1 MGSKLPLLKPREVQA
16 RVRALGFKYKRT
28 DGSHE
33 TWERLPDQIIPER
46 KVVQI
51 DVGKKQFD
59 KFLMKSM
66 IRQSGFTAQEFCSG
80 SISLSRLQTIKA
92 AASPEKS
99 N

>member
-46 KVVQI
+46 KVVQMLLASWFGPFRRFNLAHPGTLKVKRI
-51 DVGKKQFD
+51 
-59 KFLMKSM
+59 
-66 IRQSGFTAQEFCSG
+66 EFRSAG
-80 SISLSRLQTIKA
+80 A
-92 AASPEKS
+92 
-99 N
+99 

>member
-1 MGSKLPLLKPREVQA
+1 VGQNKPPKWTTSECQN
-16 RVRALGFKYKRT
+16 
-28 DGSHE
+28 
-33 TWERLPDQIIPER
+33 Q
-46 KVVQI
+46 QI

>member
-1 MGSKLPLLKPREVQA
+1 
-16 RVRALGFKYKRT
+16 
-28 DGSHE
+28 
-33 TWERLPDQIIPER
+33 LPDQIIPER

-80 SISLSRLQTIKA
+80 SISLSCL
-92 AASPEKS
+92 ASTTLSGPLTHHLCY
-99 N
+99 